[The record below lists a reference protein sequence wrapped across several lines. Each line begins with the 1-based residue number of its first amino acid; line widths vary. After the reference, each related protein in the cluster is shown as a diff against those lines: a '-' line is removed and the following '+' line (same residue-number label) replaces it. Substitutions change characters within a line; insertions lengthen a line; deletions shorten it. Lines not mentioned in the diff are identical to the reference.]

1 VWSSGIR
8 GACFGVANQILV
20 RRMREKLFTTL
31 LNQDIAF
38 FDAEAVG
45 ALTSRLGSDC
55 QQVSQIIGT
64 DLNIMF
70 RNALQGIGAFLYLMV
85 LSWQMA
91 LTTLAI
97 CSIMW
102 YFMQIY
108 GRSVSF
114 STALSQPH
122 TSAYTLPP
130 VLNTFQ
136 FKEITI
142 AIWQLLN
149 VTQQISKKDS
159 QGSAGLSGISQ

>member
-1 VWSSGIR
+1 ML
-8 GACFGVANQILV
+8 NQI
-20 RRMREKLFTTL
+20 
-31 LNQDIAF
+31 
-38 FDAEAVG
+38 
-45 ALTSRLGSDC
+45 
-55 QQVSQIIGT
+55 
-64 DLNIMF
+64 
-70 RNALQGIGAFLYLMV
+70 QGIGAFLYLMA

-136 FKEITI
+136 FKEMTI
-142 AIWQLLN
+142 ALWQLQN

-159 QGSAGLSGISQ
+159 QGSTRLSGISQ